1 MIKLLLRFYTP
12 SSGEILADGNNIQN
26 IPLNEYRNVFSV
38 VSQDPYLFLGNIID
52 NIDLQGNSNREKI
65 QYAIHVSGVDTY
77 LLKLPQSEKT
87 LIGQNGARLSGG
99 ERQKLAVA
107 RALLKDSPIVIL
119 DEATSGFDVESDAY
133 VHDIILNHM
142 NDKTVVLITHHYEHL
157 EGMDEVWK
165 LEDGNLSLSDRR
177 N

>member
-1 MIKLLLRFYTP
+1 M
-12 SSGEILADGNNIQN
+12 
-26 IPLNEYRNVFSV
+26 
-38 VSQDPYLFLGNIID
+38 
-52 NIDLQGNSNREKI
+52 
-65 QYAIHVSGVDTY
+65 
-77 LLKLPQSEKT
+77 
-87 LIGQNGARLSGG
+87 
-99 ERQKLAVA
+99 
-107 RALLKDSPIVIL
+107 IL